1 MKERGSVKKLI
12 FIVLA
17 MYCVLVLNGCSQ
29 KEPSVVN
36 IYYAVSAT
44 EVARENDELIFFVTH
59 YEMSDGTWKTDKN
72 TYKYR
77 LEITGRMN
85 AAAKDSTFV
94 YLSNIKDITFD
105 QAWKAAGLS
114 SNMDDYF
121 DEDVAQL
128 VGIKQMD
135 ACCQR
140 KGRKMITNI
149 KIHIDSYTRGVKE
162 NMYWMSIEDFD
173 KHKVFP
179 SWLKDYLSREHNG
192 IEHIVTD
199 ER

>member
-128 VGIKQMD
+128 VGIK
-135 ACCQR
+135 
-140 KGRKMITNI
+140 
-149 KIHIDSYTRGVKE
+149 
-162 NMYWMSIEDFD
+162 
-173 KHKVFP
+173 
-179 SWLKDYLSREHNG
+179 
-192 IEHIVTD
+192 
-199 ER
+199 